1 MQQAIEDVT
10 LAWVC
15 EYDLRSRRRAPE
27 EIDRSVADPV
37 AKAMIAA
44 WAFGKRE
51 ADRKKHTSE
60 LQSLMRISYAV
71 FCLQK
76 KKVNVHVSIICPYN
90 VFHPVYLEIKL

>member
-15 EYDLRSRRRAPE
+15 EYDLRSRRRALE

-37 AKAMIAA
+37 ATAMIAA

-51 ADRKKHTSE
+51 ADTMPDESPDTPRDRSEEHTSDP
-60 LQSLMRISYAV
+60 QSLMRISYAV
-71 FCLQK
+71 FCLTHK
-76 KKVNVHVSIICPYN
+76 TKTNISDTN
-90 VFHPVYLEIKL
+90 N